1 MSIKETI
8 LKQLGST
15 KNVIKVNP
23 STTKLTKN
31 IYTKLSPLAGF
42 TPSKFHPKK
51 NLQMI
56 INDSEM
62 YLILEGYVTCRRY
75 IETKEI
81 KPTGFFAK
89 IFNRESKFI
98 SDEKDIIKQL
108 DDEQIH
114 YKKDFDDKKSCAFY
128 YYWMPTNF
136 LVSSE
141 SHEELTHLEFKQIHQ
156 KFLKYKTK
164 VKKNIIKA
172 KEQKLRKKAEDIAN
186 GKTI

>member
-8 LKQLGST
+8 LKQLAST
-15 KNVIKVNP
+15 KNVIKVNA
-23 STTKLTKN
+23 STAKLTKN
-31 IYTKLSPLAGF
+31 VFTKLTPLTGF
-42 TPSKFHPKK
+42 TPSKFHSRKT
-51 NLQMI
+51 LQMN
-56 INDSEM
+56 INDSES
-62 YLILEGYVTCRRY
+62 YLIIEGYVTCRRY
-75 IETKEI
+75 IETTEI

-89 IFNRESKFI
+89 LFNRESKFV
-98 SDEKDIIKQL
+98 SNEKEIVKQL

-128 YYWMPTNF
+128 FYWMPTNF
-136 LVSSE
+136 LISTD

-164 VKKNIIKA
+164 VKKNILKA
-172 KEQKLRKKAEDIAN
+172 KEHKLRNKAEDIAN